1 MIRLALPRIRVNW
14 LPATLAALILA
25 PAAAAQI
32 TYPESKTQP
41 VSDTLHGTEIVD
53 PYRWLEDQ
61 NAPDTRTWIDAQNA
75 FREQMMAEL
84 PGRESIAGR
93 LEQLLMVDVQGTPAV
108 RGNRYFFSG
117 RRSDQDLFVIY
128 MREGLDGQ
136 DVPLI
141 DPHIM
146 AADVPLSVGLR
157 QISEDGS
164 LLAYHIRRGGADEV
178 MVRFYDVDR
187 RRVLREYLPTARY
200 FGVELTPDN
209 RGIYYTR
216 YDSTGSRLYYREL
229 GSPPERERLVYGEH
243 LGPEKIMFG
252 ELSDDGRWLLVTVSE
267 GTSGGND
274 LYLMPAQAGR
284 GHLAPVEMVAGTGS
298 DYNATFAGDQ
308 IVIHTNEGAPN
319 WRIMAASP
327 ERPEREHWR
336 EVVAEGRDVM
346 RGFSLAGGYLWV
358 NYLENVVG
366 RISGY
371 DLEGR
376 HFRNIELPALG
387 SISGISGDFER
398 DEAFFSFSSFHIP
411 STTYRYSVSRD
422 ERDIWWRQEVDFD
435 SDAFEVS
442 QVWYRSKD
450 ATRVPMFLAHKKGL
464 ERDGSN
470 PTYLTG
476 YGGFNISRTPG
487 FSAQYALWM
496 EWGGVLAVPNLRGGG
511 EFGEEWHKAGMF
523 ENKQNVF
530 DDFIAAAE
538 WLIDNGYTSP
548 EKLAIAGGSNGGLL
562 VGAAMTQ
569 RPELYRAV
577 VCSVP
582 LLDMVRYHKFLV
594 GRYWVSEYG
603 SADDPKQF
611 EYIRAYSPYHNV
623 KHATAYPAVL
633 FETGDGDTRVA
644 PLHAR
649 KMTALMQAATSS
661 DRPILLRYD
670 TEAGHSGGL
679 PIRKTIEDL
688 TTRLL
693 FVMWQLGMLEEKAAP
708 RPLTSLRSPAWR
720 SGTALSSRRHLR

>member
-1 MIRLALPRIRVNW
+1 MLKLQLFRGALTR
-14 LPATLAALILA
+14 ASALAAALLFA
-25 PAAAAQI
+25 PPAAAQI
-32 TYPESKTQP
+32 AYPESKIQP
-41 VSDTLHGTEIVD
+41 VSDTLHGTVIVD

-61 NAPDTRTWIDAQNA
+61 DSPDTRSWIDAHNA
-75 FREQMMAEL
+75 FRERMMADL
-84 PGRESIAGR
+84 PGRETVSDR
-93 LEQLLMVDVQGTPAV
+93 LAQLLMVDVQGTPAV
-108 RGNRYFFSG
+108 RGDRYFFSG
-117 RRSDQDLFVIY
+117 RRADQDLLVIY

-136 DVPLI
+136 DIPLI
-141 DPHIM
+141 DPNVM
-146 AADVPLSVGLR
+146 ATDVPLSVGLR
-157 QISEDGS
+157 DISEDGS

-178 MVRFYDVDR
+178 MVRFYDVER
-187 RRVLREYLPTARY
+187 RRVLRDYLPTARY

-209 RGIYYTR
+209 RGVYYTR
-216 YDSTGSRLYYREL
+216 YDSTGSKLYYREL
-229 GSPPERERLVYGEH
+229 GDPPESERLVYGEH
-243 LGPEKIMFG
+243 LGPEKIMSG
-252 ELSDDGRWLLVTVSE
+252 ELSDDGRWLLITVSE

-284 GHLAPVEMVAGTGS
+284 GHMPPVEMVAGTGS
-298 DYNATFAGDQ
+298 DYNAAFADDR
-308 IVIHTNEGAPN
+308 IVIHTNEDAPN
-319 WRIMAASP
+319 WRIMIASS

-336 EVVAEGRDVM
+336 EIVSEGEDVM
-346 RGFSLAGGYLWV
+346 RGFSLAGGHLWV

-376 HFRNIELPALG
+376 HVRDIELPALG
-387 SISGISGDFER
+387 SISGISGDFDR

-411 STTYRYSVSRD
+411 ATTYRYSVSRD
-422 ERDIWWRQEVDFD
+422 ERDVWWRQDVDFD
-435 SDAFEVS
+435 SDGYEVS

-450 ATRVPMFLAHKKGL
+450 GTRVPMFLAHKKGL
-464 ERDGSN
+464 PRDGSN

-487 FSAQYALWM
+487 FSAQYALWL
-496 EWGGVLAVPNLRGGG
+496 ESGGVLAVPNLRGGG
-511 EFGEEWHKAGMF
+511 EFGEGWHKAGMF
-523 ENKQNVF
+523 ENKQHVF

-538 WLIDNGYTSP
+538 WLVDNGYTSP
-548 EKLAIAGGSNGGLL
+548 EKLAIGGGSNGGLL

-569 RPELYRAV
+569 RPELFRVV

-582 LLDMVRYHKFLV
+582 LLDMLRYHKFLV

-603 SADDPKQF
+603 SADDPEQF
-611 EYIRAYSPYHNV
+611 DYIYAYSPYHHV
-623 KHATAYPAVL
+623 TPGTAYPAVL

-688 TTRLL
+688 TTRLM
-693 FVMWQLGMLEEKAAP
+693 FVMWQLGMLQEKA
-708 RPLTSLRSPAWR
+708 
-720 SGTALSSRRHLR
+720 GG